1 MLLTSQEKLALV
13 AQLGTAGVGVAK
25 SDSKRATFRMLTG
38 VSKACKGDAKGFRNF
53 APDFSRAGPRR
64 NSNDERAAE
73 SARFANRASGERTPA
88 LPEVTPPECYTIF
101 RIGSHSPSHVVSRGF
116 VQGNTR
122 VREIQRIQSL
132 ALKLSQE
139 QDPMKIAELIDEIR
153 SVASTYVES
162 PEARKDLHSAA
173 GGV

>member
-1 MLLTSQEKLALV
+1 M
-13 AQLGTAGVGVAK
+13 
-25 SDSKRATFRMLTG
+25 
-38 VSKACKGDAKGFRNF
+38 
-53 APDFSRAGPRR
+53 
-64 NSNDERAAE
+64 
-73 SARFANRASGERTPA
+73 
-88 LPEVTPPECYTIF
+88 
-101 RIGSHSPSHVVSRGF
+101 
-116 VQGNTR
+116 
-122 VREIQRIQSL
+122 REIQRIQSL